1 MIGFAMTRFISEID
15 RLEAENAIL
24 RQQLAAA
31 RGDTP
36 EARRAW
42 AETTRRGDELL
53 QDESFRAFVLQAAPV
68 RATAEGIIRAAAI
81 ASGEVQV
88 VRMPTNPTAR
98 AILRAAAK
106 ARGET
111 E

>member
-1 MIGFAMTRFISEID
+1 MTRSISEID

-36 EARRAW
+36 KARRAF
-42 AETTRRGDELL
+42 ADVTRHGNELL
-53 QDESFRAFVLQAAPV
+53 QDEGFRAFLLQAAPV
-68 RATAEGIIRAAAI
+68 TATAEGIIRAAAI

-88 VRMPTNPTAR
+88 VRIPTNPTAR